1 MHAARS
7 AAPAA
12 TTTTILVAVVLVLVL
27 IAVMGARSDDGPG
40 QVWRR
45 GWLDG
50 EQIRLL
56 EDGRYQMQVWSCVG
70 SDETIESGSWSPLA
84 EVVSLVPG
92 TPGHPPRL
100 MRKARIDDD
109 WYLYEPTP
117 TGDRPDPDTFYRLLD

>member
-1 MHAARS
+1 MRAARS
-7 AAPAA
+7 SGL
-12 TTTTILVAVVLVLVL
+12 TTGMTILVVVVLVLAL
-27 IAVMGARSDDGPG
+27 IAVIGARSDDGPG

-45 GWLDG
+45 GLLGG
-50 EQIRLL
+50 EQLRLI

-92 TPGHPPRL
+92 TPGHAPRL
-100 MRKARIDDD
+100 MRKARIDGD

-117 TGDRPDPDTFYRLLD
+117 SGDRPEPDAFYRLIQ